1 MNNENLKNKLVNREE
16 ILPADEQQISYLIGS
31 LEKVSA
37 PNDFDFRLKA
47 RIANTVNKDFQPSIW
62 QTLRYVLPLTATV
75 IIAAFVMI
83 QAGLFSTNPAENDF
97 AAGNTIQPQI
107 VNQQFLP
114 ANADIAKTS
123 NSNIIESVN
132 IGKQPESIVSGL
144 NPKNAVAVKNPVEKK
159 QNTSPNVQPEKE
171 PLMSRD
177 SAVRQN
183 KKPLF
188 PVGINPDNAKPQV
201 MENEN
206 SNSVSAQEIFK
217 IIGLET
223 ETKAGK
229 IIVKSVKEKSL
240 AEKSNVKAG
249 DVIEAIDEQRLDKEN
264 LSPKFNGGKTITVT
278 RDNKILEIELKPN

>member
-1 MNNENLKNKLVNREE
+1 M
-16 ILPADEQQISYLIGS
+16 
-31 LEKVSA
+31 
-37 PNDFDFRLKA
+37 F
-47 RIANTVNKDFQPSIW
+47 
-62 QTLRYVLPLTATV
+62 
-75 IIAAFVMI
+75 
-83 QAGLFSTNPAENDF
+83 QAGLFSTDIKENNL
-97 AAGNTIQPQI
+97 AAGNTNQTPV

-114 ANADIAKTS
+114 ANADIAQTS
-123 NSNIIESVN
+123 NSNIVENKNIEQ
-132 IGKQPESIVSGL
+132 KPELIAAETNSQNSISI
-144 NPKNAVAVKNPVEKK
+144 KNPVEKK
-159 QNTSPNVQPEKE
+159 QNISPKVPSEDE

-188 PVGINPDNAKPQV
+188 PVGINPENTQPQV
-201 MENEN
+201 IENKN

-249 DVIEAIDEQRLDKEN
+249 DVIEAIDEQRLDQEN
-264 LSPKFNGGKTITVT
+264 LSPKFKGGKTITVT
-278 RDNKILEIELKPN
+278 RDNKVLEIELKPN

>member
-1 MNNENLKNKLVNREE
+1 
-16 ILPADEQQISYLIGS
+16 
-31 LEKVSA
+31 
-37 PNDFDFRLKA
+37 
-47 RIANTVNKDFQPSIW
+47 
-62 QTLRYVLPLTATV
+62 
-75 IIAAFVMI
+75 MI
-83 QAGLFSTNPAENDF
+83 QAGLFSTDPKENDF
-97 AAGNTIQPQI
+97 AAGNTNQTQI
-107 VNQQFLP
+107 VNQQFQA

-123 NSNIIESVN
+123 NSNIIENKN
-132 IGKQPESIVSGL
+132 IEQKPEFIAAEA

-159 QNTSPNVQPEKE
+159 QNISPKIPSENEQ
-171 PLMSRD
+171 LMSRD

-183 KKPLF
+183 KKPIF
-188 PVGINPDNAKPQV
+188 PVGVNPDNTQPQV
-201 MENEN
+201 IENQN

-249 DVIEAIDEQRLDKEN
+249 DVIEAIDEQRLDREN
-264 LSPKFNGGKTITVT
+264 LSPKFKGGKTITVT